1 LLTDLSFKVC
11 EIVEETPRVRCVVL
25 EGAGDMPLPKW
36 TPGSHIRV
44 KLPAGGDRP
53 YSLVDLPQWR
63 TGQHYVLGVLLE
75 ENSAGGSE
83 YIHGLK
89 VGDRVAASQPINQFK
104 LADGQGEVLLLAGG
118 VGITPIFSMAVEL
131 AKAGRDFKFHYL
143 GRAQGELAFTAVL
156 NEVCGGGLT
165 LHYDDAPPGRPDFG
179 DLIAQLTDDG
189 EVYVCGPAGMIE
201 AVKTSWAVAGR
212 PPERMHFELFTATP
226 APAAGDSAFEVEV
239 KSTGQVVTVA
249 PGQSIIDALEEAG
262 LDVVYDCRRGDCG
275 ICQTEVL
282 DGIPEHRDVV
292 LTDEEKASNKVMQ
305 ICVSRAKSPR
315 LVLDL

>member
-1 LLTDLSFKVC
+1 MTDLSFKVC
-11 EIVEETPRVRCVVL
+11 EIVEETPRVRRVVL

-44 KLPAGGDRP
+44 KLPTGGDRP

-75 ENSAGGSE
+75 EKSAGGSE

-89 VGDRVAASQPINQFK
+89 VGDRVTASQPINQFQ
-104 LADGQGEVLLLAGG
+104 LAEGQSEVLLLAGG
-118 VGITPIFSMAVEL
+118 VGITPIFSMAAGL
-131 AKAGRDFKFHYL
+131 AKAGRNFRFHYL
-143 GRAQGELAFTAVL
+143 GRAQGELAFTDTLA
-156 NEVCGGGLT
+156 EICGECLT
-165 LHYDDAPPGRPDFG
+165 LHYDDTPPGRPDFG
-179 DLIAQLTDDG
+179 ELIKPLAEDG
-189 EVYVCGPAGMIE
+189 DVYVCGPAGMIE
-201 AVKTSWAVAGR
+201 AVKTAWAVEGR
-212 PPERMHFELFTATP
+212 PAERLHFELFTATP
-226 APAAGDSAFEVEV
+226 APAAGDSAFEVEI

>member
-1 LLTDLSFKVC
+1 MTDLSFKVC
-11 EIVEETPRVRCVVL
+11 EIVEETQRVRRVVL
-25 EGAGDMPLPKW
+25 EGVGDMPLPGW

-63 TGQHYVLGVLLE
+63 TGRHYVLGVLLE
-75 ENSAGGSE
+75 EASAGGSQ

-89 VGDRVAASQPINQFK
+89 LGDRVIASGPVNQFE
-104 LADGQGEVLLLAGG
+104 LLDNGGEVLLLAGG
-118 VGITPIFSMAVEL
+118 VGITPIFSMAAEL
-131 AKAGRDFKFHYL
+131 VKASRDFRFHYL
-143 GRAQGELAFTAVL
+143 GRGQGELAFTDAL
-156 NEVCGGGLT
+156 NEICGERMR
-165 LHYDDAPPGRPDFG
+165 LHYDDTPPGRPDFG
-179 DLIAQLTDDG
+179 QLIASLG
-189 EVYVCGPAGMIE
+189 ENADVYVCGPAGMIE
-201 AVKTSWAVAGR
+201 AVKTAWAVAKR
-212 PPERMHFELFTATP
+212 RVERLHFELFTATP
-226 APAAGDSAFEVEV
+226 APAAGDVPFEIEI

-282 DGIPEHRDVV
+282 EGVPEHRDVV